1 MRQLN
6 KKLRKE
12 IQGFNLEELTAI
24 IMYNSFS
31 KDSKIRRDPFENWFD
46 KKEKLIPSLICD
58 CNNKYENTKIDWR
71 RYGNSSPFRNFR
83 DFLDQKNDYD
93 RNWNNKDLFDSRI
106 NTLGTYGRMQS
117 PGKISLYIDNIQVFF
132 WSIICEMIC
141 HKKYIFTRE
150 KIEELAKLCILKTLY
165 HELFHHFIDVQSRFM
180 KDFHYDYYIDEA
192 LAVACSRQM
201 VGFETQGNQAF
212 VSDFLELAY
221 SFKLPGYCDWIEYKS
236 DEQFLLKLSEYIT
249 IFKPLSTLGQE
260 VTPITES
267 MLYSVFENPNID
279 FRIHI

>member
-12 IQGFNLEELTAI
+12 IQRFNLEDLTGTI
-24 IMYNSFS
+24 IYNIFP
-31 KDSKIRRDPFENWFD
+31 KDSHVRREPFENWFD

-58 CNNKYENTKIDWR
+58 CDDKHDNTKIDWR

-83 DFLDQKNDYD
+83 DFLSQQDENRIFVDKN
-93 RNWNNKDLFDSRI
+93 LSDSRI
-106 NTLGTYGRMQS
+106 NTLGTYRRMQS
-117 PGKISLYIDNIQVFF
+117 PGEITLYIDNIQIFF

-150 KIEELAKLCILKTLY
+150 KIEELARLCILKTLY

-180 KDFHYDYYIDEA
+180 KDFHYDYFIDEA

-221 SFKLPGYCDWIEYKS
+221 SFTLPGYCDWIEYKS
-236 DEQFLLKLSEYIT
+236 DEQFLLKLSDYIT
-249 IFKPLSTLGQE
+249 IFKPLSILGQE

-279 FRIHI
+279 FRIIT

>member
-12 IQGFNLEELTAI
+12 IQRFNLEDLTGTI
-24 IMYNSFS
+24 IYNIFP
-31 KDSKIRRDPFENWFD
+31 KDSHVRREPFENWFD
-46 KKEKLIPSLICD
+46 KKEKLIPSLFCD
-58 CNNKYENTKIDWR
+58 CDDKHDNTKIDWR

-83 DFLDQKNDYD
+83 DFLSQQDENRIFVDKN
-93 RNWNNKDLFDSRI
+93 LSDSRI
-106 NTLGTYGRMQS
+106 NTLGTYRRMQS
-117 PGKISLYIDNIQVFF
+117 PGEITLYIDNIQIFF

-150 KIEELAKLCILKTLY
+150 KIEELARLCILKTLY

-180 KDFHYDYYIDEA
+180 KDFNYDYFIDEA

-201 VGFETQGNQAF
+201 VGYETQGNQAF

-221 SFKLPGYCDWIEYKS
+221 SYKLPGYCDWIEYKS
-236 DEQFLLKLSEYIT
+236 DEQFLLKLSDYIT
-249 IFKPLSTLGQE
+249 IFKPLSILGQE

-279 FRIHI
+279 FRIIT